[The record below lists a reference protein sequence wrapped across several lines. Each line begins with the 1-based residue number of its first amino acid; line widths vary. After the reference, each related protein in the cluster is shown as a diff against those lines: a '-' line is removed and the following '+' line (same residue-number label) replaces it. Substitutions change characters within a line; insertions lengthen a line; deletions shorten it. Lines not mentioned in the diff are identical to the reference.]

1 MSYKYDSL
9 STTDQST
16 SFFGQQALSS
26 SQDITNY
33 LFQMANKSRAL
44 TNARPMA
51 RRSEFL
57 NYSQQLEKEI
67 KKTGATLKK
76 LHELTNKTTLF
87 NTEDAKINDLIA
99 NAKDS
104 ISGIQ
109 KKINFLQSNNDL
121 VYTKQGEKMSKHI
134 LEILNL
140 RFMEIT
146 KEFKNL
152 LEKRTKTIKQ
162 FKEKESFLSM
172 AGTNSSEIRSRRPNK
187 TEAAFLKKGKAYDPE
202 ENAGAYTLDMDGR
215 GPATTQQ
222 SYDLEGL
229 RKKNE
234 SVKSIQKTMEE
245 IMGIFTRISS
255 MVQMHEVMIERIDKD
270 TEDTLRNVEGGKKNL
285 VKIFKDMSSTRRL
298 IISVFIFL
306 MFFATIYI
314 FIS

>member
-1 MSYKYDSL
+1 
-9 STTDQST
+9 
-16 SFFGQQALSS
+16 
-26 SQDITNY
+26 
-33 LFQMANKSRAL
+33 
-44 TNARPMA
+44 
-51 RRSEFL
+51 
-57 NYSQQLEKEI
+57 
-67 KKTGATLKK
+67 LKK

-99 NAKDS
+99 NSKDS

-109 KKINFLQSNNDL
+109 KKITFLQSNNDL
-121 VYTKQGEKMSKHI
+121 VYTKQGEKMSRHI

-172 AGTNSSEIRSRRPNK
+172 AGSQSSEVRSRRSNK
-187 TEAAFLKKGKAYDPE
+187 TEAAFLKKGKAYDPSE
-202 ENAGAYTLDMDGR
+202 ESSGGAYTLDMDGR
-215 GPATTQQ
+215 GASTAQQ
-222 SYDLEGL
+222 HHDLEGL

-234 SVKSIQKTMEE
+234 TVKGIQKTMEE
-245 IMGIFTRISS
+245 VMGIFTRISS

-270 TEDTLRNVEGGKKNL
+270 TEDSLRNVEGGKKNL

-314 FIS
+314 LIS

>member
-1 MSYKYDSL
+1 M
-9 STTDQST
+9 
-16 SFFGQQALSS
+16 
-26 SQDITNY
+26 
-33 LFQMANKSRAL
+33 
-44 TNARPMA
+44 
-51 RRSEFL
+51 
-57 NYSQQLEKEI
+57 
-67 KKTGATLKK
+67 
-76 LHELTNKTTLF
+76 TNKTTLF

-99 NAKDS
+99 NSKDS

-109 KKINFLQSNNDL
+109 KKITFLQSNNDL
-121 VYTKQGEKMSKHI
+121 VYTKQGEKMSRHI

-140 RFMEIT
+140 RFMEVT

-172 AGTNSSEIRSRRPNK
+172 AGTSSSEVRSRRTNK
-187 TEAAFLKKGKAYDPE
+187 NEAAFLRRGKAYDPAE
-202 ENAGAYTLDMDGR
+202 ESNGAYTLDMDGK
-215 GPATTQQ
+215 GSSLAQQ
-222 SYDLEGL
+222 NHDLEGL

-234 SVKSIQKTMEE
+234 TVKSIQKTMEE
-245 IMGIFTRISS
+245 VMGIFTRISS

-270 TEDTLRNVEGGKKNL
+270 TEDSLRNVEGGKKNL

-314 FIS
+314 LIS